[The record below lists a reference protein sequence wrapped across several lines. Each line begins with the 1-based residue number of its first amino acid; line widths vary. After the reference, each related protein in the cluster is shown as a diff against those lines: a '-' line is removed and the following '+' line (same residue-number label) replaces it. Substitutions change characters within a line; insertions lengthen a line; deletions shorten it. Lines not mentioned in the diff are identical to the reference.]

1 MSVSLQPGRSKCVA
15 ALPLILQCPW
25 LSAYPWV
32 ASSPLGLA
40 VSFGVP
46 LCSPESSSKNKAG
59 FTLGEHSSVWRAG
72 QCLRQGQILCQRAA
86 FWRNMTQ
93 FLWWAP
99 PGLSPL
105 AAQPLCQRE
114 VQWLSCCI
122 NKEVDSQLLIISF
135 ATVIQCIE

>member
-1 MSVSLQPGRSKCVA
+1 MCRCSAPNPAVSLVVC
-15 ALPLILQCPW
+15 LPLG
-25 LSAYPWV
+25 
-32 ASSPLGLA
+32 GLI
-40 VSFGVP
+40 SFGFGSLLWCFSVWP
-46 LCSPESSSKNKAG
+46 RKQFQERGWLYLRGTQQC
-59 FTLGEHSSVWRAG
+59 VWRAG

-86 FWRNMTQ
+86 FWRNMTH

-105 AAQPLCQRE
+105 AAQPLCQCE